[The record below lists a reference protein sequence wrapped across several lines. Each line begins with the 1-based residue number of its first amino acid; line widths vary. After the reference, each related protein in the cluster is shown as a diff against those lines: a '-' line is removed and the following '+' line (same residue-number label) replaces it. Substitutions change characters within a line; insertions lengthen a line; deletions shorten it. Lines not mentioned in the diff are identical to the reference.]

1 MSGNI
6 PPVGTPEPETRH
18 TRGDALRE
26 KLLTPKVITGV
37 VITALALWFIIANNS
52 KVRIHLWVAWVDARL
67 WVVLLLTFVAG
78 ALVGYLFARRRA
90 KRRQP

>member
-6 PPVGTPEPETRH
+6 PPVGTPEQGPQR

-26 KLLTPKVITGV
+26 KLVTPKVIIGV
-37 VITALALWFIIANNS
+37 VITALAMWFIFANTTT
-52 KVRIHLWVAWVDARL
+52 VRIHLWVAWVDAQL

-90 KRRQP
+90 KRTR

>member
-6 PPVGTPEPETRH
+6 PPVGSPEPQAQQ
-18 TRGDALRE
+18 TRGDVLRE
-26 KLLTPKVITGV
+26 KLLTPKVIIGT

-52 KVRIHLWVAWVDARL
+52 KVRIHLWVVWVDARL
-67 WVVLLLTFVAG
+67 WVVLLLTFLAG

-90 KRRQP
+90 KRRQR